1 MRTTDVHQIYDES
14 YAEAYDGRFLLFP
27 ATQAN
32 SEFELALVRAQLGPD
47 SWWLDIGCGTGY
59 FLSQF
64 PGVARAGFDLS
75 PAMLTRAAAA
85 SPDALFFRQGDFRLP
100 MPEWGGQWSLVSCM
114 WAAYAYVESVKEVEL
129 VVANMVEWTRPNGAI
144 FIPVLDLEDLRN
156 TTVTYYEDDD
166 LFNGSLLITGSSWTW
181 TERDTGKTHENLV
194 SPQVGHFV
202 HLLAPH
208 FDTIAV
214 VRYPE
219 TKPGWSPRKAVL
231 ATGRRAVANAAAPAQ
246 VTWPAPLP
254 PAGAATAPLTAAAFS
269 HQQLLAEVGNR
280 LRPGRLLRALQRRLF
295 A

>member
-1 MRTTDVHQIYDES
+1 MKTNDVHHIYDSS
-14 YAEAYDGRFLLFP
+14 YAEAYDNRFLLLP
-27 ATQAN
+27 HTKIN
-32 SEFELALVRAQLGPD
+32 VDFELNLMRAQLGPD
-47 SWWLDIGCGTGY
+47 SRWLDIGCGTGY

-75 PAMLTRAAAA
+75 PAMLERAAAT
-85 SPDALFFRQGDFRLP
+85 SPDALFFRQGDFRQVV
-100 MPEWGGQWSLVSCM
+100 PEWHSAWSLVSCM
-114 WAAYAYVESVKEVEL
+114 WAAYAYVESVKEVEQ
-129 VVANMVEWTRPNGAI
+129 VVANMVEWTRPGGAI

-208 FDTIAV
+208 FDSITV

-231 ATGRRAVANAAAPAQ
+231 ATGRRAVANAVEPAH

-254 PAGAATAPLTAAAFS
+254 RAAGGLPSAASLS
-269 HQQLLAEVGNR
+269 HQELLAEVGNR